1 MHFMR
6 HSLLVI
12 LLLIV
17 TTGFAQSPVP
27 GPIFGYASGNF
38 NVTDGGAATYTL
50 PFSITP
56 GSAGFQPPL
65 SITYSS
71 QGGNGLMGLGWS
83 IQGLSVIS
91 RSSQTLAQDNNIKG
105 VNFTPSDRF
114 ALDGERLVLLDT
126 TNTYGGNGIEY
137 RTEQNAFYKIV
148 SYGSGNVPSSF
159 KVFTNS
165 GLLMEYGITSDSRV
179 EVSGVPVF
187 WLVSKITDTK
197 GNYYTFSYFTNN
209 TTGEYYPL
217 EVRYTGNVAASTL
230 PYASVKFDYESRLDT
245 TVQYNRGYKIT
256 GNSKR
261 IKAIKN
267 YFRDTVVRSFT
278 FTYQYTTANLSQ
290 LISVQE
296 CGRNGEC
303 HDASVFSYT
312 NQDIPSFSTSDVTNI
327 QLGTAQEKIICTDL
341 NADGI
346 QDVLKFATGANIAA
360 FKSNKSVSAL
370 SFSPLLFSPAI
381 FIADQ
386 LTLADFN
393 GDGKQDFLTYSTIA
407 GGGNS
412 LFLNKTSSTDTLIT
426 TNAVGSVIPATLFSN
441 LKKVVALDFN
451 GDGRSDILTYDTA
464 TGTNYWMFSK
474 ATSNSSISFLK
485 VNGDSVFT
493 NILPAQVFQVNKQVS
508 FADLNGDGL
517 TDIFVINTVTGGNT
531 IYYNNGGTAIS
542 FTTNNQ
548 DIISPTDMTMT
559 GGNLFIQDM
568 NGDGLPDFLI
578 YKKSTGE
585 NYWWLNSGGTT
596 FYKVTAQPVNLS
608 TQISGGDYLIQTDFN
623 GDGFCDLIWIDKATG
638 NNRWFSNDG
647 KLKFSQLSGNIIN
660 PNDLKTYDF
669 YGAGNFTSKAPLELF
684 VFNNN
689 ATVKA
694 KVAKCSQ
701 KYNNLLSKIS
711 VGNGQNI
718 DIQYDFL
725 TSDSIY
731 TKADNSVYPLMDYKA
746 TQFVVKAYQVDN
758 GIGGKSKVSYHYKGA
773 RLHLEGRGF
782 RGFTQVD
789 ITDENT
795 GIVQSKYYMDD
806 QNSWKYI
813 SSPLVKS
820 ITRLPNN
827 VVISETNIENGLK
840 VFYNGKCHYSFVK
853 KNVSKTYELNGN
865 FVDSTVTT
873 QDYDDYGNVI
883 SSVTQ
888 YGNGLKDSLINV
900 FQNNSATW
908 ILGRLRYSRL
918 YRFAPGKPVIV
929 KSSSFDY
936 DSTSGSGLLIA
947 ETIEPD
953 SGNTIKIRKTYLHD
967 AFGNIIKSMVSAW
980 NGSVVET
987 RTTNSVMDSLGR
999 FTVSFTNAI
1008 GQVVQSTYDPYLGH
1022 VLTEKN
1028 INNKTTQYQYDGM
1041 GRLVKTI
1048 APDGNWAAVAYRKCS
1063 SSFSCPSLATHLIY
1077 TQSSTGPPVIKYM
1090 DLLDRELRTE
1100 RKGFNGSAIYT
1111 DVVYDSKGLVIKR
1124 SDPYYATDTAVFTY
1138 YQYDVIG
1145 RNTIVVSPGNRIDSI
1160 RYDGR
1165 TTTSINALGQ
1175 KKTIIKDAK
1184 EQLIISRDNQGM
1196 DVSYEY
1202 DAAGRLLKITD
1213 PKGNTIIKKYDVHG
1227 NTTEQQ
1233 DPDMGTFKYSTN
1245 GFGELTSQTDA
1256 KSVSIT
1262 LEYDSLGRLTKR
1274 TEPEGVTRWVYDTA
1288 PNGKGLLDSVV
1299 SYNYY
1304 MAKYTYD
1311 TLSRVA
1317 TYTQRIDSQLY
1328 TESYVYDSSGR
1339 LSQVNYPSGFSVKNI
1354 YNSNGYLY
1362 QVKNS
1367 SNNTI
1372 YWTANKLN
1380 AKDEVELQ
1388 TLGNGTEINKVYDR
1402 QTDFL
1407 KQITT
1412 KKGTTLLQNN
1422 TYEYNALGTL
1432 LQRKDVLQSKQEDF
1446 WYDNI
1451 NRLIKSKVAGLDSVI
1466 INYDTLGNITFKSD
1480 VGTYTY
1486 GGVNAGPHQVKSID
1500 VITKQCVP
1508 TLLTTHQFNSFNKVK
1523 ELVKDSF
1530 QVAISYNPDRLRN
1543 LQKMYVHG
1551 NLVRTK
1557 VYVTGMFEKEIKKG
1571 DTIITH
1577 YIRAGG
1583 AVIATFTTHSVGAK
1597 KSLQYLH
1604 RDHLG
1609 STVMVTNDTG
1619 GIIAKYSFDAW
1630 GKRRNADWSAI
1641 LTDTTGLN
1649 ADRGFTGHEHY
1660 DLFDLVDMNGRIY
1673 DPVIGRF
1680 ISPDP
1685 YIQDI
1690 TNLQSLNR
1698 YSYVMNNPLSY
1709 TDPSG
1714 YFFKSLFKGIGNIFK
1729 AIASNW
1735 RELVVA
1741 AVAITVAIATGGT
1754 GMSIANIIL
1763 SGASSGFAAAT
1774 TSTLLSGGNIATAL
1788 KAGIRGAVIS
1798 GVTAVAT
1805 FGIGGIE
1812 NAAARSLS
1820 HGVLQ
1825 GASNV
1830 VNGGKFIHGFYA
1842 GVLSSETA
1850 GLTFGIN
1857 NQIGRVM
1864 IASVVGGTVSEVSG
1878 GNFANGAVTGAFI
1891 QLYNHDSHINNDNSG
1906 SLLDGFQT
1914 TLDYVGLV
1922 PIIGEPFDLINGGI
1936 YAARGDYL
1944 KAGLSLAAVVPG
1956 PFGWSATAGK
1966 FAIKSGIQISEHA
1979 AVRMAERGITTK
1991 MVDIGI
1997 SKGTKYFD
2005 PKNDTYN
2012 YVLKNG
2018 FASGKDLLI
2027 GVSNQTGKVTTVI
2040 RGDNL
2045 VKSRFIQQ

>member
-1 MHFMR
+1 MR
-6 HSLLVI
+6 YSPLFFFIFSFVI
-12 LLLIV
+12 
-17 TTGFAQSPVP
+17 GFAQSPVP
-27 GPIFGYASGNF
+27 GNITGYTSGSF
-38 NVTDGGAATYTL
+38 NVTDGGAATYGI
-50 PFSITP
+50 PFSLTP
-56 GSAGFQPPL
+56 GSAGFQPSV
-65 SITYSS
+65 SIAYSS
-71 QGGNGLMGLGWS
+71 QGGNGLLGLGWS

-91 RSSQTLAQDNNIKG
+91 RAAQTIAQDNKIKG
-105 VNFTPSDRF
+105 INFTPTDRF

-126 TNTYGGNGIEY
+126 THTYGGNNIEY
-137 RTEQNAFYKIV
+137 RTEQNAFYKII
-148 SYGSGNVPSSF
+148 SYSTGNVPTSF
-159 KVFTNS
+159 KVLTNS
-165 GLLMEYGITSDSRV
+165 GLIMEYGLTANSRV
-179 EVSGVPVF
+179 EISGTTVF
-187 WLVSKITDTK
+187 WLISKISDTK
-197 GNYYTFSYFTNN
+197 GNYYTFSYYTNN
-209 TTGEYYPL
+209 ATGDYYPL
-217 EVRYTGNVAASTL
+217 EIKYTGNAAANIL
-230 PYASVKFDYESRLDT
+230 PYASVKFEYENRLDT
-245 TVQYNRGYKIT
+245 TIQYNRGNRIV

-261 IKAIKN
+261 LKSITN
-267 YFRDTVVRSFT
+267 YFKDTAVRSYT
-278 FTYQYTTANLSQ
+278 FTYQYTSANLSQ
-290 LISVQE
+290 LISVKE

-303 HDASVFSYT
+303 HDPSTFSYT
-312 NQDIPSFSTSDVTNI
+312 NVDSQSFSTSDITNI
-327 QLGTAQEKIICTDL
+327 QQSSTQEKIFNTDI
-341 NADGI
+341 NADGV
-346 QDVLKFATGANIAA
+346 QDIIKVNTGANIAA
-360 FKSNKSVSAL
+360 FKSNKNTSAL
-370 SFSPLLFSPAI
+370 SFSPLQFSPAI
-381 FIADQ
+381 YVADK

-393 GDGKQDFLTYSTIA
+393 GDGKQDFLTYSSS

-412 LFLNKTSSTDTLIT
+412 LFLNKTSPSDTQVR
-426 TNAVGSVIPATLFSN
+426 TNTVGSVFPSTLFTS
-441 LKKVVALDFN
+441 LKKVVTQDFN
-451 GDGRSDILTYDTA
+451 GDGRSDILTYDTVSGA
-464 TGTNYWMFSK
+464 SYWMFST

-485 VNGDSVFT
+485 VAGDSVFT
-493 NILPAQVFQVNKQVS
+493 NIIPVQVFQANKQTN
-508 FADLNGDGL
+508 FADFNGDGL
-517 TDIFVINTVTGGNT
+517 TDLLVINTATGDNI
-531 IYYNNGGTAIS
+531 IYYNEGGAVS
-542 FTTNNQ
+542 NFSTNSQN
-548 DIISPTDMTMT
+548 IIPAVDMTMS

-568 NGDGLPDFLI
+568 NGDGLPDFLM
-578 YKKSTGE
+578 YKNSTGD
-585 NYWWLNSGGTT
+585 NYWWLNSGNTI
-596 FYKVTAQPVNLS
+596 FNKVTAQPANLN
-608 TQISGGDYLIQTDFN
+608 TLMTGGDNLLQTDFN
-623 GDGFCDLIWIDKATG
+623 SDGFCDIILIRKATG
-638 NNRWFSNDG
+638 NNKWFVNDG
-647 KLKFSQLSGNIIN
+647 KLNFTQLSGNFIDN
-660 PNDLKTYDF
+660 NDLKNYDF
-669 YGAGNFTSKAPLELF
+669 YGAGNFTSKSNLDLF
-684 VFNNN
+684 LFNNN

-718 DIQYDFL
+718 DIEYDFL

-731 TKADNSVYPLMDYKA
+731 TKTDNSVYPLMDYKA

-773 RLHLEGRGF
+773 KLHLEGRGF

-789 ITDENT
+789 ITDVNT

-936 DSTSGSGLLIA
+936 DSTSGTGLLIA

-953 SGNTIKIRKTYLHD
+953 SGNTIKVRKTYLHD

-1008 GQVVQSTYDPYLGH
+1008 GQVSQSTYDPYLGH

-1048 APDGNWAAVAYRKCS
+1048 APDGNWVAVAYRKCS

-1100 RKGFNGSAIYT
+1100 RKGFNGSAIYI
-1111 DVVYDSKGLVIKR
+1111 DVVYDNKGLVIKR
-1124 SDPYYATDTAVFTY
+1124 SDPYYASDTAVFTY
-1138 YQYDVIG
+1138 LQYDVIG
-1145 RNTIVVSPGNRIDSI
+1145 RNTIVVSPGSRIDSI
-1160 RYDGR
+1160 KYEGR

-1184 EQLIISRDNQGM
+1184 EQLIISRDNQGA

-1245 GFGELTSQTDA
+1245 GFRELTSQTDA
-1256 KSVSIT
+1256 KSASIT

-1311 TLSRVA
+1311 TLSRIS

-1328 TESYVYDSSGR
+1328 TESYTYDSAGR
-1339 LSQVNYPSGFSVKNI
+1339 LSQINYPSGFSVKNI

-1412 KKGTTLLQNN
+1412 KKGTALLQNN

-1551 NLVRTK
+1551 NLVRKK

-1571 DTIITH
+1571 DTIMTH

-1583 AVIATFTTHSVGAK
+1583 AVIATYTTHSVGTK

-1619 GIIAKYSFDAW
+1619 GVIAKYSFDAW
-1630 GKRRNADWSAI
+1630 GKRRNADWSSI

-1685 YIQDI
+1685 YVQDI

-1698 YSYVMNNPLSY
+1698 YSYVLNNPMSY

-1714 YFFKSLFKGIGNIFK
+1714 YFLKGLFKGVGNIFKGIGNAVSK
-1729 AIASNW
+1729 AVEWVGDNW
-1735 RELVVA
+1735 RQIATV
-1741 AVAITVAIATGGT
+1741 AVAVVVGSMTAGWGVA
-1754 GMSIANIIL
+1754 L
-1763 SGASSGFAAAT
+1763 SGAASGFSST
-1774 TSTLLSGGNIATAL
+1774 VTGTLLSGGSIGDAL
-1788 KAGIRGAVIS
+1788 KAGIKSAVIAS
-1798 GVTAVAT
+1798 YVADYT
-1805 FGIGGIE
+1805 NLAGDIA
-1812 NAAARSLS
+1812 NPVRRALT
-1820 HGVLQ
+1820 HGVIQ
-1825 GASNV
+1825 GTSNV
-1830 VNGGKFIHGFYA
+1830 AEGGKFVHGFYS
-1842 GVLSSETA
+1842 GVLVA
-1850 GLTFGIN
+1850 GTSDWRQNTFKIKYE
-1857 NQIGRVM
+1857 RVVA
-1864 IASVVGGTVSEVSG
+1864 ASIIGGTAAEISG
-1878 GNFANGAVTGAFI
+1878 GKFANGAITGAFI
-1891 QLYNHDSHINNDNSG
+1891 QMYNEEMHAGLNDMSDKFDKQISETQSYWSRAGSWAELLSPFPIQKNITKLFFFGVNVRSG
-1906 SLLDGFQT
+1906 SAYDLKNHGYSAKEIGSYSYYHG
-1914 TLDYVGLV
+1914 TLFAHDDYGNYNYGV
-1922 PIIGEPFDLINGGI
+1922 
-1936 YAARGDYL
+1936 AA
-1944 KAGLSLAAVVPG
+1944 KSFGLSLTMAK
-1956 PFGWSATAGK
+1956 FGAG
-1966 FAIKSGIQISEHA
+1966 SYQIWQGKGDFSNYFETYGDDP
-1979 AVRMAERGITTK
+1979 RDTK
-1991 MVDIGI
+1991 RIVEG
-1997 SKGTKYFD
+1997 
-2005 PKNDTYN
+2005 YN
-2012 YVLKNG
+2012 
-2018 FASGKDLLI
+2018 
-2027 GVSNQTGKVTTVI
+2027 
-2040 RGDNL
+2040 R
-2045 VKSRFIQQ
+2045 